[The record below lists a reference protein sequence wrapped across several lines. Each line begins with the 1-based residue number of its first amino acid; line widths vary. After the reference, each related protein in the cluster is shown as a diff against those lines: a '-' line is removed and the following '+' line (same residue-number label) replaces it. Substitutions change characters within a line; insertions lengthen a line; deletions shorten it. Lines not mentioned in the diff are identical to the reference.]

1 MELLIL
7 GAIILIGLIFVYEFL
22 ESNPKQLKTSKIL
35 TADEASST
43 EDDKIRAR
51 SIIKNLKNNPEDG
64 KEEKKKAEA
73 ETKEE
78 ILPDPFSNQETKE

>member
-7 GAIILIGLIFVYEFL
+7 TALVLIGLIFVYEFL
-22 ESNPKQLKTSKIL
+22 ESKPKPSSSSKIL

-51 SIIKNLKNNPEDG
+51 SILKNLKPAEENT
-64 KEEKKKAEA
+64 KAEKKSS

-78 ILPDPFSNQETKE
+78 ILPDPFSNQEQEEK